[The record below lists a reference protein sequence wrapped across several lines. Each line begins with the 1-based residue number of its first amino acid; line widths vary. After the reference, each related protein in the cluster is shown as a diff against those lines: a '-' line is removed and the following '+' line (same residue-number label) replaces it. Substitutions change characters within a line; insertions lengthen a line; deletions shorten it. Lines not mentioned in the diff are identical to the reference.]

1 MKKTRYVPIFLFLLA
16 PAAQAQM
23 HECTLNPHDPQVAA
37 KVAGEGSAL
46 ELRKQGEGC
55 RLQLDCKARAAPAR
69 LRYGLATLK
78 GLKTP
83 PVASQI
89 TSITFDYAD
98 GTKQTCQVV
107 GAQLLQGMP

>member
-1 MKKTRYVPIFLFLLA
+1 MKRTGTVLFLMLLA
-16 PAAQAQM
+16 FPAAAQM
-23 HECTLNPHDPQVAA
+23 HECTLNPNDPQVAV

-46 ELRKQGEGC
+46 ELRKAGEGC

-69 LRYGLATLK
+69 LRYDLATLK

-107 GAQLLQGMP
+107 GAQLLQGER